1 MQDINT
7 YQNNHT
13 YYAHHS
19 FVMVQKHDW
28 NHTLQDAI
36 KAISPRALPSAEVIG
51 HIRNTRV
58 AFDVASMYTEQD
70 SQTIYFLLLIKV
82 IVLFNADQYDKAN
95 LLLKELTTGCL
106 NADNSC
112 ISYRGGNN
120 NAYLC
125 IQLGLK
131 ALDSTC
137 HDEAA
142 EHFIAALNSSALPSK
157 SGVHDIYKDLMVLF
171 DWNLKSLW
179 LTSCQKRCDALLQAD
194 KLLDAIK
201 SYRFLMDDIDKK
213 AKASCLEWS
222 NGKSRV
228 FNVEQAV
235 ILTTISLSFHKKCSA
250 LVLTRGHQ
258 EASGMSSSSGAH
270 YAKKFGFKNHKLPI
284 YNTGHHT
291 FVVHI

>member
-1 MQDINT
+1 MFSIT
-7 YQNNHT
+7 K
-13 YYAHHS
+13 S
-19 FVMVQKHDW
+19 LVQ
-28 NHTLQDAI
+28 
-36 KAISPRALPSAEVIG
+36 
-51 HIRNTRV
+51 
-58 AFDVASMYTEQD
+58 
-70 SQTIYFLLLIKV
+70 
-82 IVLFNADQYDKAN
+82 
-95 LLLKELTTGCL
+95 
-106 NADNSC
+106 
-112 ISYRGGNN
+112 
-120 NAYLC
+120 
-125 IQLGLK
+125 
-131 ALDSTC
+131 
-137 HDEAA
+137 
-142 EHFIAALNSSALPSK
+142 
-157 SGVHDIYKDLMVLF
+157 LF

-258 EASGMSSSSGAH
+258 EGMFAHLPCNIKLISLTYFICAIDLHAKLITFHLRSRSASGMSSSSGAH

-291 FVVHI
+291 FVVHIWKYGNIAKR